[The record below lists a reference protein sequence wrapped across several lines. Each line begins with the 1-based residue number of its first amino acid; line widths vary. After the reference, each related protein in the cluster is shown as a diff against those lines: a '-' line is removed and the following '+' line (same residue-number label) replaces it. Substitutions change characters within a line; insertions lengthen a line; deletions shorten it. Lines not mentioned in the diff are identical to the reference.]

1 MDDQFVEYDFMAAE
15 EAETGS
21 HRHFYSVCTL
31 QAGEAL
37 CYICVLP
44 VKMSAVPEHMF
55 TIEMMTLKT
64 GGKVSVQFE
73 EWHHCAGLALV
84 LLVNWHR

>member
-31 QAGEAL
+31 QAG
-37 CYICVLP
+37 
-44 VKMSAVPEHMF
+44 
-55 TIEMMTLKT
+55 
-64 GGKVSVQFE
+64 
-73 EWHHCAGLALV
+73 
-84 LLVNWHR
+84 